1 MVKYVANYNFDK
13 ITVIE
18 IERETTSNV
27 YVNKNGKTQR
37 VSKKSIYYQM
47 FDSKEEAKADL
58 SKQIEVKIEIAEKEI
73 QRLTNKLKYI
83 QTL

>member
-27 YVNKNGKTQR
+27 YVDRRGKTQR
-37 VSKKSIYYQM
+37 MSKKSIYYQM

-58 SKQIEVKIEIAEKEI
+58 LKQIEVKIEIAQKEI
-73 QRLTNKLKYI
+73 DRLTNKFHHIKSL
-83 QTL
+83 

>member
-18 IERETTSNV
+18 IEKETTSNV

-37 VSKKSIYYQM
+37 VSKKSIYCQM
-47 FDSKEEAKADL
+47 FDSKEEAKEDL
-58 SKQIEVKIEIAEKEI
+58 MNNIVVKIQNVQKVLDELNF
-73 QRLTNKLKYI
+73 RLQYI
-83 QTL
+83 NSL

>member
-1 MVKYVANYNFDK
+1 MIKYVVNYNFDK

-27 YVNKNGKTQR
+27 YVDRRGKTQR
-37 VSKKSIYYQM
+37 MSKKSNYYQM

-58 SKQIEVKIEIAEKEI
+58 LKQIEVKIEIAQKEI
-73 QRLTNKLKYI
+73 DRLTNKFHHIKSL
-83 QTL
+83 